1 MAEPNWQQMNFFGN
15 IEDFR
20 QWLDRLGLFKVKLG
34 LGRMDRA
41 LAKCCPGE
49 LPFPVVQ
56 VLGTNG
62 KGSTSTFLDSLAR
75 AHGIRTGLYT
85 SPHFVSPGERILV
98 NGAQLSEGDW
108 LDCANRIMGAL
119 PGGGDL
125 SYFEFLTVLA
135 IMLFKKHD
143 AQLAIIEAGLGGKN
157 DATTALPAFLH
168 VFTPIDMDHA
178 AIIGPDL
185 ADIARDKAAAI
196 KPQSQVLSAPQC
208 RLAAKIIWERAKACG
223 AKINFAPE
231 LSPNCATGLA
241 GAHQRVNAG
250 LACVAFE
257 HIAGKLGLEPDAAA
271 IARGLQ
277 AAFIPGRLQ
286 KIRNDP
292 PVLLDGGHNPHALG
306 KVLPEAG
313 KILGEN
319 ISLVFSALADKDWRQ
334 MVEILTENFPQAQF
348 FVPTLDNPRALPAD
362 VICGQI
368 NSRLPG
374 QARMVK
380 DSGAAF
386 RLALDRGRPA
396 LVIGSLYLLS
406 EIYAQYPQYLLKTG
420 VANNEK

>member
-1 MAEPNWQQMNFFGN
+1 MNFFGN

-75 AHGIRTGLYT
+75 AHGIRAGLYT

-157 DATTALPAFLH
+157 DATTALPACLH

-196 KPQSQVLSAPQC
+196 KPQSLVLSAPQC

>member
-75 AHGIRTGLYT
+75 AHGIRAGLYT

-157 DATTALPAFLH
+157 DATTALPACLH

-334 MVEILTENFPQAQF
+334 MIEILTENFPQAQF

>member
-1 MAEPNWQQMNFFGN
+1 MNFFGN

>member
-1 MAEPNWQQMNFFGN
+1 MNFFGN

-75 AHGIRTGLYT
+75 AHGIRAGLYT
-85 SPHFVSPGERILV
+85 SPHFVSPRERILV

-157 DATTALPAFLH
+157 DATTALPACLH

-178 AIIGPDL
+178 AIIGPAL

-374 QARMVK
+374 QALMVK

-420 VANNEK
+420 VASNEK

>member
-1 MAEPNWQQMNFFGN
+1 MDFFCN
-15 IEDFR
+15 IEDFW

-34 LGRMDRA
+34 LERMDRA
-41 LAKCCPGE
+41 LAKCCPGP

-75 AHGIRTGLYT
+75 AHGIRAGLYT
-85 SPHFVSPGERILV
+85 SPHFVSPRERILV
-98 NGAQLSEGDW
+98 NGVQLSGRDW
-108 LDCANRIMGAL
+108 LDCANRIMSLL
-119 PGGGDL
+119 PDGGDL

-135 IMLFKKHD
+135 VMLFKKHD

-157 DATTALPAFLH
+157 DATTALDACMH

-185 ADIARDKAAAI
+185 ADIARDKTAAI

-208 RLAAKIIWERAKACG
+208 RLAAEILLERAKACG
-223 AKINFAPE
+223 AKIKFAPE
-231 LSPNCATGLA
+231 LSQNCATGLA

-250 LACVAFE
+250 LACLAFE
-257 HIAGKLGLEPDAAA
+257 HIAGKLGIEPDAAA
-271 IARGLQ
+271 IAEGLEE
-277 AAFIPGRLQ
+277 AFIPGRLQ

-306 KVLPEAG
+306 KVLPEAR
-313 KILGEN
+313 KILGEK

-334 MVEILTENFPQAQF
+334 MVEILARNFPQARF
-348 FVPTLDNPRALPAD
+348 FVPTPDNPRALAAD

-386 RLALDRGRPA
+386 RLALDQGTPV

-406 EIYAQYPQYLLKTG
+406 EIYVKYPQYLLKTG
-420 VANNEK
+420 AVSNEK

>member
-334 MVEILTENFPQAQF
+334 MIEILTENFPQAQF

>member
-1 MAEPNWQQMNFFGN
+1 MNFFGN

-75 AHGIRTGLYT
+75 AHGIRAGLYT

-108 LDCANRIMGAL
+108 LDSANRIMGAL

-157 DATTALPAFLH
+157 DATTALPACLH

-196 KPQSQVLSAPQC
+196 KPQSLVLSAPQC

-257 HIAGKLGLEPDAAA
+257 HIAGKLGLGPDAAA
-271 IARGLQ
+271 IARGLEE
-277 AAFIPGRLQ
+277 AFIPGRLQ

-420 VANNEK
+420 VASNEK